1 MHFLQVRENVSNT
14 KPADIEC
21 GNTTEKAAETTEA
34 DTDPVK
40 EVTLIEGNA
49 CTVKGDVCTVKG
61 DVLAAE
67 ADALSTE
74 EDAKAS
80 HEDTHTNYKN
90 PHTTEQNTL
99 DTDKDAHATEQGSQE
114 VAKKDVIGY
123 QKQQPETRTL
133 ESQELLKSGDNNE
146 SIKKVLKLEITAN
159 PQINN
164 AELDLNISQT
174 TTIQDGV

>member
-1 MHFLQVRENVSNT
+1 MQVKENVSNT
-14 KPADIEC
+14 KPVDIEC
-21 GNTTEKAAETTEA
+21 GNTTEKAAQTTEA
-34 DTDPVK
+34 DTDHAEK
-40 EVTLIEGNA
+40 VTLTERNE
-49 CTVKGDVCTVKG
+49 CTVNGDERIVKGDALASEE
-61 DVLAAE
+61 DALAAE
-67 ADALSTE
+67 EDALSTE

-80 HEDTHTNYKN
+80 HEDA
-90 PHTTEQNTL
+90 HTTEQDTL
-99 DTDKDAHATEQGSQE
+99 ATDKDARATEQGSQE